1 MPNEDDHLR
10 LFVDYSD
17 YVHLNDQVFGGK
29 KNNSL
34 FLLPNVRIYSSNVF
48 KQSRNSLATFID
60 INIRLFRP
68 PALT

>member
-1 MPNEDDHLR
+1 
-10 LFVDYSD
+10 
-17 YVHLNDQVFGGK
+17 
-29 KNNSL
+29 L